1 VAAQR
6 HDAACTAA
14 TAHSLASSRGL
25 NLYQCNSLRCAETG
39 GALLL
44 GGRHDEGVQPGK
56 FVAHRGC
63 CYSHLCN

>member
-1 VAAQR
+1 MAAQR

-14 TAHSLASSRGL
+14 TAHSLASLRGL

-44 GGRHDEGVQPGK
+44 GGPAK

-63 CYSHLCN
+63 CYSHLYNYLCA